1 MHILF
6 DEMSTQVQ
14 VQNETC
20 ARLNTLW
27 GAITAKGW
35 TYAQISNPITPEQ
48 LSSCDVLCILTRLQS
63 TQPGFTN
70 PFPPNTIFAY
80 LPSEIDAILQFVN
93 AGGGLLFISNH
104 GPFDNPKQLADDQTR
119 YDRALANMLGV
130 FIQPATFQYPPPKPL
145 TLSGALL
152 STDPSLTSTVL
163 NGVGSIVIHNSCAI
177 SALPGTTLTPI
188 ASIPSDVGNV
198 SPLCPNPVPGDFV
211 YAGALAYGGGN
222 VIVAGNSGI
231 VGDATSGYPAQ
242 GMIDEGDNKTFIVNC
257 LSYLAPAP
265 PNAAASRIAGVRVAA
280 V

>member
-14 VQNETC
+14 VQNETG

-35 TYAQISNPITPEQ
+35 TYAQTSNPITPEQ
-48 LSSCDVLCILTRLQS
+48 LSSCDVLCICTRLQY

-70 PFPPNTIFAY
+70 PFPPNTVFAY
-80 LPSEIDAILQFVN
+80 LPAEIDAILQFVN
-93 AGGGLLFISNH
+93 GGGGLLFISNH
-104 GPFDNPKQLADDQTR
+104 GPFDNPQQLADDQTR

-130 FIQPATFQYPPPKPL
+130 FIQPATFQYANQKPL

-231 VGDATSGYPAQ
+231 VGDATSDYPAA

-257 LSYLAPAP
+257 LSYLAPAAA
-265 PNAAASRIAGVRVAA
+265 NAAASRIAGVRVAA